1 MNNRWLKGFWRSWQQ
16 QTGMQVATLSVL
28 CGTFVVITLF
38 WLVHRNMDRVLASWG
53 ESARLSVFL
62 KEQVKDE
69 EVKTTHR
76 FLEGLGQFK
85 KIEFLTKEEAAQRFD
100 QQMGSYSPDFLSD
113 PEFGNPLPASFEASL
128 RDGIPSEKRYGLLID
143 LARKI
148 SGQPTVEDV
157 YYGQGWVE
165 NYTAVVRSFQASS
178 WFLIFVLLCGSLFVI
193 GNSIRNAIA
202 QRRDEIEIMELVGAT
217 PEMIR
222 LPYVIEGL
230 LMGALASLMSIG
242 VCYLLYIWQADMIK
256 TELGFLNLSRV
267 IGFVN
272 WVDAIGLVLMGAMF
286 GAVGAYLCVHRICN
300 GWAASQVEESKW

>member
-1 MNNRWLKGFWRSWQQ
+1 MNTRWLKGFCRSWQQ
-16 QTGMQVATLSVL
+16 QTGMQLATLSVL
-28 CGTFVVITLF
+28 AGTFVVITLF
-38 WLVHRNMDRVLASWG
+38 WLIHHNMDRVLVSWG

-62 KEQVKDE
+62 SDQAKEDE
-69 EVKTTHR
+69 IKTTHQ

-85 KIEFLTKEEAAQRFD
+85 KIDFLTKEEAAQKFD

-128 RDGIPSEKRYGLLID
+128 RDGIPTEKRYALLVD

-148 SGQPTVEDV
+148 AGQPMVEDV

-178 WFLIFVLLCGSLFVI
+178 WLLVLVLLCGSLFVI

-202 QRRDEIEIMELVGAT
+202 QRRDEIEILELVGAT

-222 LPYVIEGL
+222 LPYVVEGV
-230 LMGALASLMSIG
+230 LMGAIASLMSIG
-242 VCYLLYIWQADMIK
+242 ICYLLYAWQADMIR
-256 TELGFLNLSRV
+256 TELGFLNLSRA
-267 IGFVN
+267 IGF
-272 WVDAIGLVLMGAMF
+272 IGWADGVGIVLMGALF
-286 GAVGAYLCVHRICN
+286 GAAGAYLCVHRVCN
-300 GWAASQVEESKW
+300 GWAASQVEDSRW